1 MKRYLDES
9 DAGRRIMQ
17 RCNELA
23 CYSVAGEGVTRLY
36 LSPEHKQAADALCL
50 WMRQAGMDV
59 RLDEVGNVIG
69 RYHASTGGGPYL
81 IIGSHQDSVIHG
93 GKYDGPLGIVTA
105 LDCVAI
111 LHSRQQRFPF
121 GIEVVAFGDEEGTRF
136 KTTLAGSRA
145 VVGTFGNDLLDARDS
160 SGMSLKEAMIAY
172 GLNPD
177 EVANA
182 AHPRADV
189 LGYVEVHIEQGPVLE
204 AEDLPI
210 CGVSAISGQSRSI
223 IKLISAPNHA
233 GTVPMKLR
241 HDPLLAACEIALAV
255 ERVAHSH
262 EHTVGTVGAI
272 NAEPGVMNVI
282 PGSVTMFLDVRSPSD
297 EVRGHAYSGIEE
309 AAREIA
315 GKRGVDVEI
324 NPVLNLKSC
333 PCAPWIVEQMESA
346 IAKCGVRPVRL
357 PSGAGH
363 DGMAMS
369 NLTAIG
375 MLFVRC
381 RKGISHSPDESV
393 MVEDVLVAAR
403 ALLCFLENF
412 EPRG

>member
-1 MKRYLDES
+1 
-9 DAGRRIMQ
+9 MQ
-17 RCNELA
+17 RCDELA
-23 CYSVAGEGVTRLY
+23 RFSVAGEGVTRLY

-50 WMRQAGMDV
+50 WMQQDGMDV
-59 RLDEVGNVIG
+59 RLDEAGNVIG

-93 GKYDGPLGIVTA
+93 GKYDGPLGILAA
-105 LDCVAI
+105 LDCVAV
-111 LHSRQQRFPF
+111 LNSRQQRFPF

-136 KTTLAGSRA
+136 NTTLAGSRA
-145 VVGTFGNDLLDARDS
+145 VVGTFGDDLLDARDP
-160 SGMSLKEAMIAY
+160 SGISLKEAMIAY
-172 GLNPD
+172 GLNPK
-177 EVANA
+177 EVDNA

-210 CGVSAISGQSRSI
+210 CVVSAISGQSRSI
-223 IKLISAPNHA
+223 IKLLSAPNHA

-241 HDPLLAACEIALAV
+241 HDPLLAASEIALTV
-255 ERVAHSH
+255 ERVARGH

-272 NAEPGVMNVI
+272 IAEPGVMNVI
-282 PGSVTMFLDVRSPSD
+282 PGRVTMFLDIRSSSD
-297 EVRGHAYSGIEE
+297 EVRGHAYSEIEK
-309 AAREIA
+309 AAQAIA
-315 GKRGVDVEI
+315 VKRGVDVEI
-324 NPVLNLKSC
+324 NSVLNLKSC
-333 PCAPWIVEQMESA
+333 QCAPWIAEQLESA
-346 IAKCGVRPVRL
+346 VTKCGVRPVRI

-369 NLTAIG
+369 NLTDIG

-393 MVEDVLVAAR
+393 TGEDVLVAAR
-403 ALLCFLENF
+403 VLLSFLENF
-412 EPRG
+412 QPRG